1 MSSLFR
7 LFKGDSR
14 GEISGPFFFFLVQS
28 RIAVY
33 ALNRTRRVGLSALR
47 IAENKIR
54 GSFRL
59 KGYSTDSMTS
69 RGLKSHRNEH
79 AVRGRST
86 RKEVEHFWNGL
97 AACPSRDQFTSEHL
111 WVKKKKKRIM
121 LYQMSY
127 QILILIKRI
136 FRSVIVFFRRDRA
149 PSTRNSSTNS
159 TTSNSN
165 IKLCDVKRKWL
176 MKEKVFTSR
185 PSFTNKN
192 KVL

>member
-33 ALNRTRRVGLSALR
+33 ALNRTRRVGLSALH

-59 KGYSTDSMTS
+59 KGYGTDSMTS
-69 RGLKSHRNEH
+69 RELKSHRNEH

-86 RKEVEHFWNGL
+86 RKEVKHFWNGS
-97 AACPSRDQFTSEHL
+97 AACPSSDQFTSEHL
-111 WVKKKKKRIM
+111 
-121 LYQMSY
+121 
-127 QILILIKRI
+127 
-136 FRSVIVFFRRDRA
+136 
-149 PSTRNSSTNS
+149 
-159 TTSNSN
+159 
-165 IKLCDVKRKWL
+165 
-176 MKEKVFTSR
+176 
-185 PSFTNKN
+185 
-192 KVL
+192 

>member
-1 MSSLFR
+1 MSSLLR

-14 GEISGPFFFFLVQS
+14 VEISGSFFFFLVQS

-33 ALNRTRRVGLSALR
+33 ALNRTRRVGLSALH

-54 GSFRL
+54 GSFHL
-59 KGYSTDSMTS
+59 KGYGTDSMTS
-69 RGLKSHRNEH
+69 RELKSHRNEH
-79 AVRGRST
+79 TVRGRST
-86 RKEVEHFWNGL
+86 RKEVEHFWNGS

-111 WVKKKKKRIM
+111 WVKKKRESC
-121 LYQMSY
+121 YTF
-127 QILILIKRI
+127 

-176 MKEKVFTSR
+176 MKEKAFTSR
-185 PSFTNKN
+185 PSFTNKT

>member
-33 ALNRTRRVGLSALR
+33 ALNRTRRVGLSALH

-54 GSFRL
+54 GSFHL
-59 KGYSTDSMTS
+59 KGYGTDSMTS
-69 RGLKSHRNEH
+69 RELKSHRNEH
-79 AVRGRST
+79 AVRGRSI
-86 RKEVEHFWNGL
+86 RKEVEHFWNGS

-111 WVKKKKKRIM
+111 WVKKKRIM

-127 QILILIKRI
+127 QILILINASSEASSY
-136 FRSVIVFFRRDRA
+136 FLDVIVHQVLGIPVRTLQRLIL
-149 PSTRNSSTNS
+149 
-159 TTSNSN
+159 TSNYAM
-165 IKLCDVKRKWL
+165 L
-176 MKEKVFTSR
+176 KE
-185 PSFTNKN
+185 NE
-192 KVL
+192 

>member
-1 MSSLFR
+1 MSSLLR

-14 GEISGPFFFFLVQS
+14 VEISGSFFFFLVQS

-33 ALNRTRRVGLSALR
+33 ALNRTRRVGLSALH

-54 GSFRL
+54 GSFHL
-59 KGYSTDSMTS
+59 KGYGTDSMTS
-69 RGLKSHRNEH
+69 RELKSHRNEH

-86 RKEVEHFWNGL
+86 RKEVEHFWNGS
-97 AACPSRDQFTSEHL
+97 AAWANIYE
-111 WVKKKKKRIM
+111 WKKKEENYVIPNE
-121 LYQMSY
+121 LSD
-127 QILILIKRI
+127 LNLIKRI

-192 KVL
+192 EVL